1 MSVAAATT
9 KEQVMEMVRRLPDD
23 VTMDDIEYHL
33 SVMAGFERGVRDME
47 AGRFV
52 TQREA
57 RERLLRRGSKRVPTT
72 TGWL

>member
-1 MSVAAATT
+1 
-9 KEQVMEMVRRLPDD
+9 MEMVRRLPDD

-57 RERLLRRGSKRVPTT
+57 RERLLGRGSKTVPTT